1 MMTPGACLGGSSRA
15 TQHVVLG
22 SIASRGNAGDETGQK
37 QKQKQGKEKTDDSD
51 RTDQHSDQT
60 DRHRL
65 ESETGQVSRMCGE
78 GIGMKTDSESLI
90 LESDS
95 GAPDGVMGL
104 ALTSAS
110 PLWLL
115 R

>member
-1 MMTPGACLGGSSRA
+1 M
-15 TQHVVLG
+15 
-22 SIASRGNAGDETGQK
+22 RGMRQK
-37 QKQKQGKEKTDDSD
+37 QKQKEKQKQGKEKTEESD

-95 GAPDGVMGL
+95 GAPDGVLGL
-104 ALTSAS
+104 ALPSAS